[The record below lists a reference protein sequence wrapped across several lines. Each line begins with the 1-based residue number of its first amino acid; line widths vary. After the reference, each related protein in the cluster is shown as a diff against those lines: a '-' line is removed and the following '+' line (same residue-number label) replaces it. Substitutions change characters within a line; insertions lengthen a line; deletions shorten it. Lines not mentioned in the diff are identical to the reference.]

1 MEMAKIKSLLTV
13 AKEYG
18 EKTKPKKRKGKRRM
32 PRSRAKLAFKAY
44 RKRHSRKA
52 VRHYV
57 KHKRTHYRK
66 HKRHGISAA
75 RRAQLLK
82 NLAKARAARS
92 KGAKRK
98 HYAKKATYKRVIPA
112 QKQGGFFAGIK
123 SLFGGGRKAPVR
135 KETIVPRRAPSRASW
150 GQSSVYATG
159 PVHQTRPK
167 GHRYSMPADK
177 KRVAMKPGKRR
188 TKWGT
193 EYYEYR
199 VNRTD
204 KNPRERY

>member
-1 MEMAKIKSLLTV
+1 MAKIKSLLTV

-18 EKTKPKKRKGKRRM
+18 EKTKPKKRKGKKRM

-52 VRHYV
+52 APRGHY
-57 KHKRTHYRK
+57 KKHYRK
-66 HKRHGISAA
+66 RGRHGISAA

-82 NLAKARAARS
+82 NLAKARAVRS
-92 KGAKRK
+92 RGAKSKRK
-98 HYAKKATYKRVIPA
+98 YAKRAYTRTAPA
-112 QKQGGFFAGIK
+112 PKKGGFMASIR
-123 SLFGGGRKAPVR
+123 SIFGGGRKAPVR
-135 KETIVPRRAPSRASW
+135 TATIVPRRGPSRASW
-150 GQSSVYATG
+150 GQSRVASTG
-159 PVHQTRPK
+159 PMHQTRPK

-177 KRVAMKPGKRR
+177 KRVALKPGKRT

-199 VNRTD
+199 VNRSD